1 MSESSIHVRID
12 REDKE
17 RFEAVCRQLGLSMS
31 AAVNL
36 FAKAVIRQGEIP
48 FPQPNEETLEALEQV
63 NSRRELFGPY
73 RTIEDL
79 RKALSACR

>member
-1 MSESSIHVRID
+1 MSESDIE

-17 RFEAVCRQLGLSMS
+17 RFGI
-31 AAVNL
+31 
-36 FAKAVIRQGEIP
+36 IRR
-48 FPQPNEETLEALEQV
+48 QPNAETLEALEQV

-79 RKALSACR
+79 REALSACR